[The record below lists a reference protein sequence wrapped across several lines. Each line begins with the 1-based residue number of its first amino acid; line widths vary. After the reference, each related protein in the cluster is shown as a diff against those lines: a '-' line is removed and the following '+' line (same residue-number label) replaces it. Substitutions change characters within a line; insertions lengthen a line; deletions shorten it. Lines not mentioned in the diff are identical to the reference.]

1 MDFKIDFNI
10 DFSDNEFEK
19 YLANPAKYTEDA
31 KARMRKEAYEIANA
45 KLEATRQKAVA
56 FAKLNSELN
65 AYQQELKVEI
75 DQYMKAE
82 TQKLIASVG
91 NSPAPRAE
99 SQVPSPP
106 QIESPKIANAQP
118 DNTKATTTSTPKA
131 TKEETNKHKT
141 TTSKSTAA
149 AHKNDID
156 FSSGNLLADVD
167 RDYDKILERNR
178 LRANDRTAAADDK
191 RKIGEKKKKP
201 TIAEKIKE
209 QKDDLKNLME
219 RQARNIMWD
228 AIFAKT
234 NNEYSS
240 DNVYQIL
247 QQGKQEG
254 DDVALAHA
262 IQDAIDNGIDYDDL
276 VELAHDQLQNSLDD
290 AYEYQTAQDYFDKI
304 YSEYTA
310 PGAAKQP
317 SYNHPADE
325 YDNSEENQ
333 RAMKKFKDMNI
344 DGGF

>member
-19 YLANPAKYTEDA
+19 YLANPTKYTEDA
-31 KARMRKEAYEIANA
+31 KARMREEAYERARA
-45 KLEATRQKAVA
+45 ELEATRQKAVA
-56 FAKLNSELN
+56 FAKLRSELSV
-65 AYQQELKVEI
+65 YQQELKVEI

-82 TQKLIASVG
+82 TQKIIASVG
-91 NSPAPRAE
+91 NSTAPRAE

-106 QIESPKIANAQP
+106 QIESPKVANAQP

-156 FSSGNLLADVD
+156 FSSGNLLEDVD

-191 RKIGEKKKKP
+191 KKIGEKKKKP
-201 TIAEKIKE
+201 TLAETIKE
-209 QKDDLKNLME
+209 QKEELKKSME

-240 DNVYQIL
+240 NNVYQIL

-254 DDVALAHA
+254 DDVALTHA
-262 IQDAIDNGIDYDDL
+262 IQDAIDNGIKYDDL
-276 VELAHDQLQNSLDD
+276 LELAHDQLQNRLDD
-290 AYEYQTAQDYFDKI
+290 AYDYQMAQDYFNRV
-304 YSEYTA
+304 YSDYTA
-310 PGAAKQP
+310 PGADKQT

-325 YDNSEENQ
+325 YDDRTETQNKLKEFQ
-333 RAMKKFKDMNI
+333 DMTS